1 MNKPRFA
8 NKVILSSFSIL
19 LSACGI
25 AAHPS
30 EQNQW
35 LADGSIALYREVKT
49 PPPIPISATSLHTFA
64 PISADLSEFAN
75 QSINQIRIS
84 LNRSSQALMIR
95 GLGAAPVLVPVEGA
109 SQLSELSPQKII
121 LKQEN
126 PLWYAPDSYFTK
138 RGIAVPAPFAE
149 ERFRRGALGAF
160 ALFLEGGIPIH
171 TGPFWSEE
179 VGGLRISEEAG
190 AALFA
195 AIPLGTSIE

>member
-1 MNKPRFA
+1 MNKRCFTT
-8 NKVILSSFSIL
+8 KVIFSSFSML

-35 LADGSIALYREVKT
+35 LADGSIALYREVKS
-49 PPPIPISATSLHTFA
+49 PPPIPITAASLHTFA
-64 PISADLSEFAN
+64 PIRGILSDSAD
-75 QSINQIRIS
+75 QSFNQIRIS
-84 LNRSSQALMIR
+84 LDASTQALMIR
-95 GLGAAPVLVPVEGA
+95 GLGAAPILVPVEGA
-109 SQLSELSPQKII
+109 SHISGLSSQTII
-121 LKQEN
+121 LKQED

-138 RGIAVPAPFAE
+138 RGITIPAPFAE

-160 ALFLEGGIPIH
+160 ALFLDGGIPIH

-195 AIPLGTSIE
+195 AIPLGTVIE